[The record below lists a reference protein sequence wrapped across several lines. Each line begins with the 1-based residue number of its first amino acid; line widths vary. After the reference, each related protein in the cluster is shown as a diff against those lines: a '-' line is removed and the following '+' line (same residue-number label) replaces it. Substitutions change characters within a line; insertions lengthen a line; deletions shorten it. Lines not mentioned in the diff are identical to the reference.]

1 MGCGEVRVTERST
14 LQAMWRAVVAGVLAS
29 AASLAACRTS
39 APVTVDG
46 PLSHSPRSGVPRP
59 LAREFGTGDV
69 AGTLL
74 DSATGLP
81 IAGGLVFA
89 TTDTAPGAPVS
100 NFSTVT
106 DEQGHFLL
114 ADVPVGPRVVEA
126 RVLGFTRE
134 RTAVTVHR
142 GKQDTVMLEL
152 RTGVALYQQQLE
164 DLRIP
169 TAVTPCRPNDVAAT
183 WMAGSLG
190 DALGKR
196 ATDVDGRRPAK
207 RVPSVS
213 SDRIKIVA
221 KPALCRRAISFWEKR
236 FGKANPY
243 MQVYLFDLGGDG
255 FALYDPAQAL
265 GNATATIPIF
275 DRDFAFIA
283 AFTF

>member
-1 MGCGEVRVTERST
+1 MGRGEVRVSERST
-14 LQAMWRAVVAGVLAS
+14 LQAVSRAVVAGALAT
-29 AASLAACRTS
+29 AASLAACRSS
-39 APVTVDG
+39 APVAVDG

-74 DSATGLP
+74 DSATRLP
-81 IAGGLVFA
+81 IAGALVFA

-106 DEQGHFLL
+106 DEGGHFLL

-134 RTAVTVHR
+134 RTPVTVRR
-142 GKQDTVMLEL
+142 GKQDTVTLEL
-152 RTGVALYQQQLE
+152 RAGVALYQQQLE
-164 DLRIP
+164 DLRVP
-169 TAVTPCRPNDVAAT
+169 TSVTPCRPGDVAAS

-190 DALGKR
+190 EALGKR
-196 ATDVDGRRPAK
+196 SADVDERRPAK
-207 RVPSVS
+207 RVPSVTV
-213 SDRIKIVA
+213 DRIRIVA
-221 KPALCRRAISFWEKR
+221 RPALCRRAIAAWEKR
-236 FGKANPY
+236 FGKANPS

-255 FALYDPAQAL
+255 FAVYDPAQAL

-275 DRDFAFIA
+275 DRDFVFVAT
-283 AFTF
+283 FTF

>member
-1 MGCGEVRVTERST
+1 MAERST
-14 LQAMWRAVVAGVLAS
+14 LQAVARAVGAVVMATTAT
-29 AASLAACRTS
+29 LAACRTS
-39 APVTVDG
+39 APVSVDG
-46 PLSHSPRSGVPRP
+46 PLSHTPRSGVPRP
-59 LAREFGTGDV
+59 LAREFGSGDV
-69 AGTLL
+69 VGTLL

-81 IAGGLVFA
+81 IAGALVFA

-106 DEQGHFLL
+106 DETGRFLL

-134 RTAVTVHR
+134 RTPVTVHR
-142 GKQDTVMLEL
+142 GKQDTVTLEL

-164 DLRIP
+164 DLRVP

-190 DALGKR
+190 EALGKR
-196 ATDVDGRRPAK
+196 STDVDGRKPGK
-207 RVPSVS
+207 RVPSVAG
-213 SDRIKIVA
+213 DRIKIVA
-221 KPALCRRAISFWEKR
+221 KPAVCRRAIAAWERR
-236 FGKANPY
+236 FGKANPS
-243 MQVYLFDLGGDG
+243 MQVYVFDLGGDG

-275 DRDFAFIA
+275 DRDFAFLA